1 MSSSTKLILHFPST
15 IPPITEQSNL
25 MHHHWMIVNK
35 YKLNCNSEIWM
46 SRRKYQHIKW
56 KHFFFF
62 LKEFTFLEKKNH
74 QTNIHIFL
82 MSESV
87 RASGVLWYFSSLLL
101 ILRGLRWDP
110 EKTFWNGPEL
120 AVWLFGNPLLFLSL
134 FYNLIKSALCFATFQ
149 ALISGLGRVKRPR
162 QFEKGSLHHK
172 EAACSQSFP
181 SSTPPRQ
188 KKRGREQEGHSL
200 AHYRENLMKVL

>member
-1 MSSSTKLILHFPST
+1 M
-15 IPPITEQSNL
+15 
-25 MHHHWMIVNK
+25 WG
-35 YKLNCNSEIWM
+35 
-46 SRRKYQHIKW
+46 
-56 KHFFFF
+56 
-62 LKEFTFLEKKNH
+62 LKKKKKKKH
-74 QTNIHIFL
+74 QTNILIFL
-82 MSESV
+82 MSGSV
-87 RASGVLWYFSSLLL
+87 KASGVLWYFSSLLL

-110 EKTFWNGPEL
+110 ERTFWNGPEL
-120 AVWLFGNPLLFLSL
+120 AVSLFGNPLLLLSL

-172 EAACSQSFP
+172 GAACSQSFP

-188 KKRGREQEGHSL
+188 KKRGREQEGHSR

>member
-1 MSSSTKLILHFPST
+1 MGKNTF
-15 IPPITEQSNL
+15 EMRN
-25 MHHHWMIVNK
+25 
-35 YKLNCNSEIWM
+35 
-46 SRRKYQHIKW
+46 
-56 KHFFFF
+56 
-62 LKEFTFLEKKNH
+62 TFLFRNATPLSGKQ

-82 MSESV
+82 MSKSV
-87 RASGVLWYFSSLLL
+87 RAFWVLWFFFLLLL
-101 ILRGLRWDP
+101 ILRRLRGDP

-162 QFEKGSLHHK
+162 QFEKGSLRHK

-181 SSTPPRQ
+181 SPTPPGQ
-188 KKRGREQEGHSL
+188 KQEGESKGVIHW
-200 AHYRENLMKVL
+200 RVIVRT

>member
-1 MSSSTKLILHFPST
+1 MWNT
-15 IPPITEQSNL
+15 
-25 MHHHWMIVNK
+25 
-35 YKLNCNSEIWM
+35 
-46 SRRKYQHIKW
+46 
-56 KHFFFF
+56 FFFRNATP
-62 LKEFTFLEKKNH
+62 LCGEQ

-82 MSESV
+82 MSKSV
-87 RASGVLWYFSSLLL
+87 RAFGVLWFFFFLLL
-101 ILRGLRWDP
+101 ILRRLRGDP

-162 QFEKGSLHHK
+162 QFEKGSLRHK

-188 KKRGREQEGHSL
+188 KREGESNRVIHW
-200 AHYRENLMKVL
+200 RVIVRT

>member
-1 MSSSTKLILHFPST
+1 MWLSEVWNDIFHLMISIERIWFPRRGKYFSKMW
-15 IPPITEQSNL
+15 NL
-25 MHHHWMIVNK
+25 K
-35 YKLNCNSEIWM
+35 T
-46 SRRKYQHIKW
+46 
-56 KHFFFF
+56 HFFSGMRAFVSETADKYPHLPHVKICQSIWIPLIFF
-62 LKEFTFLEKKNH
+62 P
-74 QTNIHIFL
+74 
-82 MSESV
+82 
-87 RASGVLWYFSSLLL
+87 LLL
-101 ILRGLRWDP
+101 ILRGLRGDP

-188 KKRGREQEGHSL
+188 KKRGREQKGHSL
-200 AHYRENLMKVL
+200 ARYRENLMKVL

>member
-1 MSSSTKLILHFPST
+1 MFISIAYQFAWHCSNFDVTVSSLELHVSFDDLNQKNLNPKRKKYFPDMWNA
-15 IPPITEQSNL
+15 E
-25 MHHHWMIVNK
+25 
-35 YKLNCNSEIWM
+35 
-46 SRRKYQHIKW
+46 HI
-56 KHFFFF
+56 FFFF
-62 LKEFTFLEKKNH
+62 FSGMQPLCVENSRQISTSSSCQNLSEHLES
-74 QTNIHIFL
+74 FDF
-82 MSESV
+82 
-87 RASGVLWYFSSLLL
+87 FSLLLL
-101 ILRGLRWDP
+101 ILRRLRGEP

-188 KKRGREQEGHSL
+188 KREGESKRVIHWRVIV
-200 AHYRENLMKVL
+200 RT

>member
-1 MSSSTKLILHFPST
+1 MWNAFFMWKNSRQISTSSSC
-15 IPPITEQSNL
+15 QNL
-25 MHHHWMIVNK
+25 
-35 YKLNCNSEIWM
+35 SEHLE
-46 SRRKYQHIKW
+46 SFD
-56 KHFFFF
+56 FFF
-62 LKEFTFLEKKNH
+62 
-74 QTNIHIFL
+74 
-82 MSESV
+82 
-87 RASGVLWYFSSLLL
+87 LLL
-101 ILRGLRWDP
+101 ILRRLREDP

-162 QFEKGSLHHK
+162 QFEKGSLRHK

-188 KKRGREQEGHSL
+188 KERERARGSFTGAISWELNESFITLEMFMTFPLSSL
-200 AHYRENLMKVL
+200 SLQLMADSDKSQWAQVLQGN

>member
-1 MSSSTKLILHFPST
+1 MQNVKTLFSFSFFFSGMQPLYVENSRQISTSSSC
-15 IPPITEQSNL
+15 QNL
-25 MHHHWMIVNK
+25 
-35 YKLNCNSEIWM
+35 SEHLE
-46 SRRKYQHIKW
+46 SFD
-56 KHFFFF
+56 FFFF
-62 LKEFTFLEKKNH
+62 F
-74 QTNIHIFL
+74 
-82 MSESV
+82 
-87 RASGVLWYFSSLLL
+87 LLL
-101 ILRGLRWDP
+101 ILRRLRGDP

-162 QFEKGSLHHK
+162 QFEKGSLRHK

-188 KKRGREQEGHSL
+188 KKRGREQQGHSL
-200 AHYRENLMKVL
+200 ARYRENLMKVL

>member
-1 MSSSTKLILHFPST
+1 MGGLLFWHAKCENT
-15 IPPITEQSNL
+15 
-25 MHHHWMIVNK
+25 
-35 YKLNCNSEIWM
+35 
-46 SRRKYQHIKW
+46 
-56 KHFFFF
+56 FFFF
-62 LKEFTFLEKKNH
+62 FFFFQECNPFMWKTADKYPHLPHVKICQSIWSPL
-74 QTNIHIFL
+74 IF
-82 MSESV
+82 
-87 RASGVLWYFSSLLL
+87 FFFFLLL
-101 ILRGLRWDP
+101 ILRRLRGDP

-162 QFEKGSLHHK
+162 QFEKGSLRHK

-188 KKRGREQEGHSL
+188 KKRGREQQGHSL
-200 AHYRENLMKVL
+200 ARYRENLMKVL